1 MGFCLGLLA
10 WMNRYEC
17 LHLQYMC
24 ENVLR
29 TKTQKPK
36 IRKSGLV
43 STYIRSYYCYHTDAP
58 KIELIKKLSKN
69 HVSFLNFIYGKASHL
84 EKTFIWSH
92 NHRLERRPRQV
103 PRLCPIDGEP
113 EGGLS
118 RDVCP
123 QVG

>member
-43 STYIRSYYCYHTDAP
+43 STYVPYIRSYYCYCYHTDAP
-58 KIELIKKLSKN
+58 KIELIKKLSEN
-69 HVSFLNFIYGKASHL
+69 HVSFFNFIYGK
-84 EKTFIWSH
+84 
-92 NHRLERRPRQV
+92 V
-103 PRLCPIDGEP
+103 PR
-113 EGGLS
+113 
-118 RDVCP
+118 V
-123 QVG
+123 